1 MRLQKEKAP
10 RVAQL
15 FPCRL
20 GAALFLVVLFST
32 SLWAH
37 DSLITSNVI
46 HRTFHIGWGDS
57 TGTAFAIDRAS
68 KQYLVTARHVV
79 KGIKSGNAIKL
90 FHEEEWKDL
99 PVDVVGIGKGKI
111 DVAVLAC
118 SIRLSP
124 SHPLVVSGENLVYGQ
139 SVYFLGYPFGWDSGS
154 EQMNRGIPLPFVKA
168 GVVSALKSA
177 DVTKIYLDAHGN
189 KGFSG
194 GPVVFVPNGHPRN
207 EWHVAGLISAL
218 PPYPQSAW
226 QPMVDRNG
234 TPFINPAGEPIG
246 YVQENPGI
254 VVAIGIKHAL
264 ELIDANPIGFQLPAD
279 KDNR

>member
-1 MRLQKEKAP
+1 MRLQKEKAL
-10 RVAQL
+10 RLAQL

-20 GAALFLVVLFST
+20 GATLLLVVLSPM
-32 SLWAH
+32 SPWAH

-57 TGTAFAIDRAS
+57 TGTAFAIDHAS

-79 KGIKSGNAIKL
+79 EGIESGKAINL
-90 FHEEEWKDL
+90 FHGGKWKNL
-99 PVDVVGIGKGKI
+99 TVDVVGIGRGEV

-124 SHPLVVSGENLVYGQ
+124 SHPLVASGENLVYGQ
-139 SVYFLGYPFGWDSGS
+139 SVCFLGYPFGWDSGN
-154 EQMNRGIPLPFVKA
+154 EQTNRGIPLPFVKT
-168 GVVSALKSA
+168 GVVSAFKGV

-207 EWHVAGLISAL
+207 DWYVTGIISY
-218 PPYPQSAW
+218 YPQPRPSW
-226 QPMVDRNG
+226 QPVVDRKG
-234 TPFINPAGEPIG
+234 TPFTGPADEPIG

-254 VVAIGIKHAL
+254 VVAIDIRHAV

-279 KDNR
+279 KDGS